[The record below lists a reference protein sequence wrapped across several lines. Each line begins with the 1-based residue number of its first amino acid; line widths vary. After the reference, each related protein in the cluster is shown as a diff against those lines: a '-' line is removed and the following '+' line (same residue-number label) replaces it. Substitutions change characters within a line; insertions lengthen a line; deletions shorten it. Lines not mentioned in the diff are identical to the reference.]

1 MVRTATVAVL
11 WACATG
17 GAGAEITLSPDQLR
31 NAAIRS
37 VETGATQQG
46 LRFADALLQRDA
58 GDFKAQVVRARALRD
73 LGRTDD
79 AIAAGRKAWRM
90 SDSDSER
97 YASAMIMAQSL
108 SSAGHKTRAQF
119 WLRRAAQHAPG
130 PRARKQVEQHYN
142 YVRQTNALHTQLS
155 FTLAPNSN
163 INNGSARDTSEL
175 NYVVSEI
182 LFGTPVE
189 YVLSG
194 SAQAL
199 SGIEYG
205 FGLNTRYRFHQT
217 STSAHDLTLGLS
229 YRTFSLSDGAKADA
243 PMVDGGD
250 FAFGTV
256 MLGYGFRQINLD
268 ARGEFQ
274 SSAQL
279 GQSWYGGAEYAS
291 RLRAGVSQ
299 SYQIAPRQKAMLSLA
314 HEIQDGQRTVD
325 QETTS
330 ISGSFTQNLNS
341 GDLAYLALGASVATS
356 PDVNSEYDEVEVRGA
371 YVFREPVAG
380 AALQLG
386 MGVEVRD
393 YDVSRHSADGR
404 QDKRIFADITATFQQ
419 FDYYGFNPSATLQ
432 ASRTDSNIN
441 LYDINRV
448 GISIGIKSAF

>member
-1 MVRTATVAVL
+1 LAVVAAIYAAASGAA
-11 WACATG
+11 WA
-17 GAGAEITLSPDQLR
+17 EVVLSPDQLR
-31 NAAIRS
+31 NAAVRS
-37 VETGATQQG
+37 VETGAAAQG
-46 LRFADALLQRDA
+46 LRFADALLHRDA
-58 GDFKAQVVRARALRD
+58 GDFKAQVLRARALRD
-73 LGRTDD
+73 LGRTDE
-79 AIAAGRKAWRM
+79 AIAAGRTAWHM
-90 SDSDSER
+90 ADSGTEK
-97 YASAMIMAQSL
+97 YASAMIMAQAL
-108 SSAGHKTRAQF
+108 SSAGHKTRAQL
-119 WLRRAAQHAPG
+119 WLRRAAHHAPG

-142 YVRQTNALHTQLS
+142 YVRQTNALQTQLS

-182 LFGTPVE
+182 LFGGPVE

-217 STSAHDLTLGLS
+217 ATRAHDLTLGLS
-229 YRTFSLSDGAKADA
+229 YRTFTLSDSAKADA

-279 GQSWYGGAEYAS
+279 GQSWYGGAEYAT
-291 RLRAGVSQ
+291 RMRAGISQ
-299 SYQIAPRQKAMLSLA
+299 SYKIAPRQKAMLSLE
-314 HEIQDGQRTVD
+314 HELQDGQRTVD
-325 QETTS
+325 METTS
-330 ISGSFTQNLNS
+330 ISGSFTQNLSS
-341 GDLAYLALGASVATS
+341 GDLAYLSLGASVATS
-356 PDVNSEYDEVEVRGA
+356 PDANSEYDEVELRGA
-371 YVFREPVAG
+371 YVFRKPVAG

-386 MGVEVRD
+386 MGVELRD